1 MDGGRVM
8 SVDEV
13 MAIVEDNG
21 HNVTLSGGDPLY
33 QFEAIEPLCIALR
46 DAGYTIWLYTGF
58 TFEQIYRHPTLSRV
72 LQLVDV
78 IVDGPFIER
87 LRDTALFFRGS
98 SNQRI
103 IDVTASLAQG
113 SPSIIT
119 RYP

>member
-1 MDGGRVM
+1 M
-8 SVDEV
+8 
-13 MAIVEDNG
+13 
-21 HNVTLSGGDPLY
+21 
-33 QFEAIEPLCIALR
+33 CIALR
-46 DAGYTIWLYTGF
+46 EAGYTIWLYTGF

-103 IDVTASLAQG
+103 IDVAASLAQG
-113 SPSIIT
+113 SPAIIT